1 MDELTS
7 EAYRIKL
14 PVFEGP
20 LDLLLSLIKK
30 NKIDIYDI
38 PIAFITAQYLQELEV
53 IKELNLDIAGDFLV
67 LAATLV
73 YIKSRMLL
81 PVEEQDAV
89 EEEDPRL
96 ELVQRLIEYQS
107 FKEAAFSLREIEEK
121 WDAVFIKEPLTGYNE
136 SECYTHA
143 GDGDE
148 LIGQEATSEPAEP
161 VLANLNIYD
170 LFEAFKKIFETKHP
184 KTVYIAKDTLTIDDK
199 IAIIIRR
206 LEDGGGRQIG
216 FNDLFTDEVTR
227 LHVIVTFLALL
238 EMLKGGYIYIYQ
250 KIDFGEIW
258 IKKRHQT

>member
-7 EAYRIKL
+7 ETYRIKL

-53 IKELNLDIAGDFLV
+53 IKELNLDTAGDFLV

-96 ELVQRLIEYQS
+96 ELVHRLIEYQS

-121 WDAVFIKEPLTGYNE
+121 WDAVFIKEPFTGYNE
-136 SECYTHA
+136 SECDLPA
-143 GDGDE
+143 GDADE
-148 LIGQEATSEPAEP
+148 GAGKEAETEQTL
-161 VLANLNIYD
+161 VNLNIYD
-170 LFEAFKKIFETKHP
+170 LFEAFKNVFETKRP
-184 KTVYIAKDTLTIDDK
+184 DTVYIAKDTLTIDDK

-216 FNDLFTDEVTR
+216 FNDLFTEEVTR
-227 LHVIVTFLALL
+227 LHIIVTFLALL
-238 EMLKGGYIYIYQ
+238 EMLKGGHIYIYQ
-250 KIDFGEIW
+250 KTDFGEIW
-258 IKKRHQT
+258 IKKRHRS